1 MPLLDR
7 LLLREIFFPLGVGLL
22 ATLQLLL
29 ILQLLQ
35 LNQVV
40 FGSAVTLAD
49 LGRVTAALPPHFMVV
64 AVPLAYML
72 GVQLG
77 LGRLAGD
84 QDLLAG
90 GAAGT
95 HPLRLYRVPLAL
107 GVVAAACVFALAR
120 WAERWG
126 LRQLNAVLNEVIKR
140 NLQTGLPPGV
150 FNDALPR
157 FMVYVGSDEGGT

>member
-49 LGRVTAALPPHFMVV
+49 LGRVTAALAPHFMVV

-84 QDLLAG
+84 PELLALSG
-90 GAAGT
+90 AGT
-95 HPLRLYRVPLAL
+95 PPLPFQRAPLSVGARV
-107 GVVAAACVFALAR
+107 
-120 WAERWG
+120 
-126 LRQLNAVLNEVIKR
+126 
-140 NLQTGLPPGV
+140 
-150 FNDALPR
+150 
-157 FMVYVGSDEGGT
+157 GGCGA

>member
-7 LLLREIFFPLGVGLL
+7 LLLREIFFPLAVGLL
-22 ATLQLLL
+22 AILQLLL

-49 LGRVTAALPPHFMVV
+49 LGRVTAALAPHFMVV

-84 QDLLAG
+84 QDLLPPSPAGAPPPRPHRGPLAPGG
-90 GAAGT
+90 GAA
-95 HPLRLYRVPLAL
+95 PAVVRVRRSSGP
-107 GVVAAACVFALAR
+107 
-120 WAERWG
+120 WG
-126 LRQLNAVLNEVIKR
+126 L
-140 NLQTGLPPGV
+140 
-150 FNDALPR
+150 
-157 FMVYVGSDEGGT
+157 

>member
-22 ATLQLLL
+22 AILQLLV

-49 LGRVTAALPPHFMVV
+49 LGRVTAALAPHFMVV

-84 QDLLAG
+84 QELLALS
-90 GAAGT
+90 AAGT
-95 HPLRLYRVPLAL
+95 HPLRLYRVPLAP
-107 GVVAAACVFALAR
+107 GAVAAGRRVRLSRLGDA
-120 WAERWG
+120 WG
-126 LRQLNAVLNEVIKR
+126 
-140 NLQTGLPPGV
+140 
-150 FNDALPR
+150 ALPR
-157 FMVYVGSDEGGT
+157 KAEL